1 MAQNLKDFTD
11 NLFSKD
17 YYKNVY
23 DVDKRSN
30 FFMISRQ
37 MSCKFP
43 VEACKLSTIHVN
55 KENVMDFWHELMMK
69 LYGGRKPSWIWIYP
83 INKPDDSKF
92 DKKLVDKYKKIDKEI
107 LIEYCQKHEIGNTE
121 LELLKTFDFEI
132 LIEDLERL
140 SL

>member
-1 MAQNLKDFTD
+1 MNLKDFTD

-17 YYKNVY
+17 YYKNVT

-30 FFMISRQ
+30 FFMLSRQ

-55 KENVMDFWHELMMK
+55 KENVSDFWYELLSK
-69 LYGGRKPSWIWIYP
+69 LYGYKKPSWLWVYP
-83 INKPDDSKF
+83 NKGVDDVKL
-92 DKKLVDKYKKIDKEI
+92 DKKLVDKYKKIDKDI
-107 LIEYCQKHEIGNTE
+107 IITYCQKHEIGNTE
-121 LELLKTFDFEI
+121 LELLKMFDFEK
-132 LIEDLERL
+132 LIFDLERL

>member
-17 YYKNVY
+17 YYKNVT

-43 VEACKLSTIHVN
+43 VEACKLSNIYVN
-55 KENVMDFWHELMMK
+55 KENVMDLWHELMMK
-69 LYGGRKPSWIWIYP
+69 LYGGRKPSWLWIFP
-83 INKPDDSKF
+83 INKSDDKKL
-92 DKKLVDKYKKIDKEI
+92 DKKLVDKFKKFDKEI
-107 LIEYCQKHEIGNTE
+107 VIEYCQKHEIGSID
-121 LELLKTFDFEI
+121 LEIIKTFDFEN
-132 LIEDLERL
+132 LIADLEKL
-140 SL
+140 TL